1 MPGIETS
8 EDSQTASRG
17 GRSSLAGNATDKAL
31 NLLEAA
37 SAPGYP
43 HRLGDVAAAA
53 GVPKA
58 SAHRILQNLVTTGF
72 LAADGSGG
80 YGPGPRVRA
89 LAARITQGCEEDQV
103 MRAELEVLGRR
114 IGHTVHMGVRT
125 GDVITL
131 LVKVSGPNPVQDSS
145 RVGMQLPLHTTAIG
159 KCVLAGLDDGELSA
173 LVDRLG
179 LPPRTDNSLTGLA
192 ELRTELAQVRAQGFA
207 LDDEENELGVRCL
220 AVPVRDSKGTAI
232 GAVNVSTIT
241 FLETR
246 EALLSRVGLA
256 RTTAEALHGLLG

>member
-1 MPGIETS
+1 MAGIETS
-8 EDSQTASRG
+8 VDSQTGGRG

-58 SAHRILQNLVTTGF
+58 SAHRIMQSLVATGF
-72 LAADGSGG
+72 LASDGSGG
-80 YGPGPRVRA
+80 YGPGPRIRA

-114 IGHTVHMGVRT
+114 IGHTVQIGVRT
-125 GDVITL
+125 GDAITL
-131 LVKVSGPNPVQDSS
+131 LVKVAGPNPVQDSS

-159 KCVLAGLDDGELSA
+159 KCVLAGLDDEQLTS

-179 LPPRTDNSLTGLA
+179 LPPRTENSLTDPA
-192 ELRTELAQVRAQGFA
+192 ELRAELAKVREQGFA

-220 AVPVRDSKGTAI
+220 AVPVRDAKNSVI

-246 EALLSRVGLA
+246 ETLLSWVGFA
-256 RTTAEALHGLLG
+256 RTTADALHGLLG

>member
-1 MPGIETS
+1 M
-8 EDSQTASRG
+8 DSQTGGRG

-37 SAPGYP
+37 STPGYP
-43 HRLGDVAAAA
+43 HRLGDIAAAA

-58 SAHRILQNLVTTGF
+58 SAHRIMTNLVATGF
-72 LAADGSGG
+72 LASDGQGG

-103 MRAELEVLGRR
+103 MRAELEVLSRR

-125 GDVITL
+125 GDVVTL
-131 LVKVSGPNPVQDSS
+131 LVKVSGPNAVQDSS

-159 KCVLAGLDDGELSA
+159 KCVLAGLADEELTA
-173 LVDRLG
+173 LVGRLG
-179 LPPRTDNSLTGLA
+179 LPARTENSLT
-192 ELRTELAQVRAQGFA
+192 ELAALHADLANVRERGFA
-207 LDDEENELGVRCL
+207 LDDEENEPGVRCL
-220 AVPVRDSKGTAI
+220 AVPVRDAKGAVI

-246 EALLSRVGLA
+246 EALLGWADAV
-256 RTTAEALHGLLG
+256 RTTAEGLHGLLG

>member
-1 MPGIETS
+1 MAGIETS
-8 EDSQTASRG
+8 EDPQTGGRG

-37 SAPGYP
+37 AAPGYP
-43 HRLGDVAAAA
+43 HRLGDIAASA

-58 SAHRILQNLVTTGF
+58 SAHRIVNNLVGTGF
-72 LAADGSGG
+72 LASDGSGG
-80 YGPGPRVRA
+80 YGPGPRIRA

-125 GDVITL
+125 GDVVTL
-131 LVKVSGPNPVQDSS
+131 LVKVSGPNAVQDSS
-145 RVGMQLPLHTTAIG
+145 RVGQQLALHTTAIG
-159 KCVLAGLDDGELSA
+159 KCVLAGLADEELTA
-173 LVDRLG
+173 LMGRAG
-179 LPPRTDNSLTGLA
+179 MPPRTERSLTDLAGLRA
-192 ELRTELAQVRAQGFA
+192 ELAKVREQGFA
-207 LDDEENELGVRCL
+207 LDDEENEPGVRCL
-220 AVPVRDSKGTAI
+220 AVPVRDAKGAVV
-232 GAVNVSTIT
+232 GAVNVSTIA

-246 EALLSRVGLA
+246 EALVGWADAA

>member
-1 MPGIETS
+1 MAGIETS
-8 EDSQTASRG
+8 EDSQPGGRG

-43 HRLGDVAAAA
+43 HRLGEIAAAA

-58 SAHRILQNLVTTGF
+58 SAHRIMNNLVANGF
-72 LAADGSGG
+72 LASDGSGG

-125 GDVITL
+125 GDAVTL
-131 LVKVSGPNPVQDSS
+131 LVKVAGPNAVQDSS

-159 KCVLAGLDDGELSA
+159 KCVLAGLAEEELTA
-173 LVDRLG
+173 LVSRLG

-192 ELRTELAQVRAQGFA
+192 ELRAELAGVRERGFA
-207 LDDEENELGVRCL
+207 LDDEENEPGVRCL
-220 AVPVRDSKGTAI
+220 AVPVRDAKGAVI
-232 GAVNVSTIT
+232 GAVNVSTIA

-246 EALLSRVGLA
+246 EALVGWTDA
-256 RTTAEALHGLLG
+256 VRTTAEALHGLLG

>member
-1 MPGIETS
+1 MAGIETS
-8 EDSQTASRG
+8 ADSQTDARG

-58 SAHRILQNLVTTGF
+58 SAHRILQNLVVTGF
-72 LAADGSGG
+72 LASDGNGG
-80 YGPGPRVRA
+80 YGPGPRIRA

-125 GDVITL
+125 GDVVTL
-131 LVKVSGPNPVQDSS
+131 LVKVAGPNPVQDSS

-159 KCVLAGLDDGELSA
+159 KCVLAGLDDGQLAS
-173 LVDRLG
+173 LVGRVG
-179 LPPRTDNSLTGLA
+179 LPPRTENSVTDPA
-192 ELRTELAQVRAQGFA
+192 ELRAELAKVHERGFA
-207 LDDEENELGVRCL
+207 LDDEENEIGVRCL
-220 AVPVRDSKGTAI
+220 AVPVHDAKGVVI
-232 GAVNVSTIT
+232 GAVNVSTIA

-246 EALLSRVGLA
+246 EALLSRVDLV
-256 RTTAEALHGLLG
+256 RTTADALHGLLG

>member
-1 MPGIETS
+1 MAGIETS
-8 EDSQTASRG
+8 EDSQTGGRG
-17 GRSSLAGNATDKAL
+17 GRSSTAGNATDKAL

-72 LAADGSGG
+72 LASDGQGG

-125 GDVITL
+125 GDAVTL
-131 LVKVSGPNPVQDSS
+131 LVKVAGPNPIQDSS
-145 RVGMQLPLHTTAIG
+145 RVGTQLPLHTTAIG
-159 KCVLAGLDDGELSA
+159 KCVLAGLDEEQLTA
-173 LVDRLG
+173 LIDRLG
-179 LPPRTDNSLTGLA
+179 LPPRTENSVTDPA
-192 ELRTELAQVRAQGFA
+192 ELRVELAKVREQGFA

-220 AVPVRDSKGTAI
+220 AVPVRDAKGTVI
-232 GAVNVSTIT
+232 GAVNVSTVA
-241 FLETR
+241 FLESR
-246 EALLSRVGLA
+246 EALLSWVGLA
-256 RTTAEALHGLLG
+256 RTTADGLHGLLG